1 MASNRGSIP
10 QPGEVWRSRDPR
22 DDGLLVTVIDV
33 ANGFVRIQR
42 FRKTTVSLR
51 RFHREYELYDSKEH
65 VA

>member
-1 MASNRGSIP
+1 MRDMTP
-10 QPGEVWRSRDPR
+10 EPGQVWRSRDPR
-22 DDGLLVTVIDV
+22 DDGLLVTVVDV

-51 RFHREYELYDSKEH
+51 RFHRDYELWDSKEH